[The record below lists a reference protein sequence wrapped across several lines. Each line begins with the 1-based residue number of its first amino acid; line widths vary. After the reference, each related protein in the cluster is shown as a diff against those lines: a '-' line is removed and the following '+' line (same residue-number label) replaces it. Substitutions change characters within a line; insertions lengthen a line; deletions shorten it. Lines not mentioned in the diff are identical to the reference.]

1 MQREGVS
8 MGNPLGP
15 TFANFYMCGL
25 ENSVLLDNQNLKLP
39 LYVRYVDD
47 ICLIVNRFSD
57 VEILKRSFE
66 RNSVLKFTFETE
78 IKKKMPFLDI
88 MISRNQ
94 NSLSTS
100 IFTKS
105 TNSGDCI
112 NFESCCPDRYKLG
125 LIKSILHRAYAICS
139 NWNEISRE
147 IDRLKQLFTNN
158 NYPLSV
164 VESVIH
170 KFISEKVTSSDN
182 STVSKPDSI
191 ELYFKNQMTLN
202 YKQDEKQ
209 LKTILSKNLKPID
222 SNKKIRLVIYY
233 KSKKLKN
240 LFIKNNVHSK
250 NRETGQQ
257 HHCVYQYSCSRDGC
271 NSTQTYIGYTTCTIF
286 NRFKM
291 HTQNSSSI
299 KKDLSDLHQKN
310 KISAADLIL
319 NTKILKSVPCKRELL
334 ITEALYIK
342 SLKPSLNS
350 QTEFSDRI
358 LKIFTH

>member
-1 MQREGVS
+1 
-8 MGNPLGP
+8 
-15 TFANFYMCGL
+15 MCEL

-78 IKKKMPFLDI
+78 IKKNALFRYHDQPKPKF
-88 MISRNQ
+88 SFH
-94 NSLSTS
+94 S

-105 TNSGDCI
+105 TNSGDCK

-125 LIKSILHRAYAICS
+125 LIKSMLHRAYAICS
-139 NWNEISRE
+139 NWNEINKE

-158 NYPLSV
+158 NYPLFV

-209 LKTILSKNLKPID
+209 LKTILTL
-222 SNKKIRLVIYY
+222 
-233 KSKKLKN
+233 
-240 LFIKNNVHSK
+240 
-250 NRETGQQ
+250 Q
-257 HHCVYQYSCSRDGC
+257 
-271 NSTQTYIGYTTCTIF
+271 
-286 NRFKM
+286 
-291 HTQNSSSI
+291 
-299 KKDLSDLHQKN
+299 
-310 KISAADLIL
+310 SAHW
-319 NTKILKSVPCKRELL
+319 V
-334 ITEALYIK
+334 
-342 SLKPSLNS
+342 S
-350 QTEFSDRI
+350 QTQAI
-358 LKIFTH
+358 LFRKKYYF